1 MDKKENQIT
10 LHEKYSS
17 RIADSTLWIILILI
31 GFAFMAVFSAKTKPA
46 KEKQNREMLDANST
60 KQKAS
65 DIDNS
70 IITKPPDKRL
80 LKKIS
85 YAHEKTEIE
94 QNHNGTEYEIPQ
106 KYLRTKNIRN
116 SIRKKIEEN

>member
-1 MDKKENQIT
+1 
-10 LHEKYSS
+10 
-17 RIADSTLWIILILI
+17 
-31 GFAFMAVFSAKTKPA
+31 MAVFSAKLNQQKRS
-46 KEKQNREMLDANST
+46 KIEKCWMLIQQNKS
-60 KQKAS
+60 S
-65 DIDNS
+65 HIDNS

-116 SIRKKIEEN
+116 SIRRKIEEN